1 MQHILKSFILGAEAG
16 TVLCLTISGILAD
29 SHGWECT
36 FYVWGAFGMIWCLLW
51 TILIYENPD
60 DHPRISEDE
69 KSYINSNTRT
79 TYSSSTTTVIS
90 LPRAPIMKIL
100 TSVPVLA
107 TIFTALGQNYGFY
120 TILKMTPTYLNNIQ
134 HVSIRNVGTSTL
146 LCNMNLM
153 YNVVIIQIKALHIN
167 V

>member
-1 MQHILKSFILGAEAG
+1 
-16 TVLCLTISGILAD
+16 
-29 SHGWECT
+29 
-36 FYVWGAFGMIWCLLW
+36 MIWCLLW

-60 DHPRISEDE
+60 GHPRISEDE

-79 TYSSSTTTVIS
+79 TYSSPTTTTIS

-134 HVSIRNVGTSTL
+134 HVSIRNVGTSTHVKWSNPL
-146 LCNMNLM
+146 NH
-153 YNVVIIQIKALHIN
+153 VIQIKAFHIN
-167 V
+167 VWYCSGQESPDRILGIILVCT

>member
-1 MQHILKSFILGAEAG
+1 MKITSKFIKLQHILKSFILGAEAG

-29 SHGWECT
+29 SYGWECT
-36 FYVWGAFGMIWCLLW
+36 FYVWGAFGMVWCLLW
-51 TILIYENPD
+51 TLLIYENPD

-69 KSYINSNTRT
+69 KIYINSNTRT
-79 TYSSSTTTVIS
+79 TTTMIS

-134 HVSIRNVGTSTL
+134 HVSIRNVGTSTH
-146 LCNMNLM
+146 
-153 YNVVIIQIKALHIN
+153 VK
-167 V
+167 

>member
-1 MQHILKSFILGAEAG
+1 MKITSKFIKLQHILKSFILGAEAG

-36 FYVWGAFGMIWCLLW
+36 FYVWGAFGMVWCLLW
-51 TILIYENPD
+51 TLLIYENPD

-69 KSYINSNTRT
+69 KIYINSNTRT
-79 TYSSSTTTVIS
+79 TTTMIS

-134 HVSIRNVGTSTL
+134 HVSIRNVGTSTH
-146 LCNMNLM
+146 
-153 YNVVIIQIKALHIN
+153 VK
-167 V
+167 

>member
-29 SHGWECT
+29 SYGWECT
-36 FYVWGAFGMIWCLLW
+36 FYVWGAFGMVWCLLW
-51 TILIYENPD
+51 TLLIYENPD

-69 KSYINSNTRT
+69 KIYINSNTRT
-79 TYSSSTTTVIS
+79 TTTMIS

-134 HVSIRNVGTSTL
+134 HVSIRNVGTS
-146 LCNMNLM
+146 
-153 YNVVIIQIKALHIN
+153 IHDK
-167 V
+167 

>member
-29 SHGWECT
+29 SYGWECT
-36 FYVWGAFGMIWCLLW
+36 FYVWGAFGMVWCLLW
-51 TILIYENPD
+51 TLLIYENPD

-69 KSYINSNTRT
+69 KIYINSNTRT
-79 TYSSSTTTVIS
+79 TTTMIS

-134 HVSIRNVGTSTL
+134 HVSIRNVGFPT
-146 LCNMNLM
+146 
-153 YNVVIIQIKALHIN
+153 YVK
-167 V
+167 

>member
-1 MQHILKSFILGAEAG
+1 M
-16 TVLCLTISGILAD
+16 V
-29 SHGWECT
+29 
-36 FYVWGAFGMIWCLLW
+36 WCLLW
-51 TILIYENPD
+51 TLLIYENPD

-69 KSYINSNTRT
+69 KIYINSNTRT
-79 TYSSSTTTVIS
+79 TTTMIS

-134 HVSIRNVGTSTL
+134 HVSIRNVGTSTHVKY
-146 LCNMNLM
+146 CKFNV
-153 YNVVIIQIKALHIN
+153 YNSNESISHKCMIFFFIERFSICLATFVSVVVFNSMGMVCRFPDTFRKAKSAICQKAQQ
-167 V
+167 